1 MSFEHPILDLLW
13 SVVLLAAEVV
23 TLAHWW
29 RSRAQNPW
37 AYASLVVGLVSAFPA
52 AAQLHLPARWV
63 ASSPLISTIGP
74 QAGIAAMLLSAL
86 AWGLSI
92 VALLVHYNW
101 RPARDVGGI
110 VPAYLGGAIG
120 VLTLVLG
127 VWKLLE
133 H

>member
-13 SVVLLAAEVV
+13 SVVLLAAEVA
-23 TLAHWW
+23 TLVHWW

-52 AAQLHLPARWV
+52 AARLRLPESWV
-63 ASSPLISTIGP
+63 ASSPLMGTIGP
-74 QAGIAAMLLSAL
+74 QAGTVAMLLGAL

-92 VALLVHYNW
+92 IALLVHYNW
-101 RPARDVGGI
+101 RPAREVGGTMA
-110 VPAYLGGAIG
+110 AYMGGAIG

-127 VWKLLE
+127 VGRLIE
-133 H
+133 R